1 MSCSSLGVSLGV
13 SGLIISMGEE
23 EEGFLSVGLETKD
36 DMDIVDCR
44 DRVLETSSTI
54 PDSSEEDLGLV
65 ITSLLG

>member
-1 MSCSSLGVSLGV
+1 
-13 SGLIISMGEE
+13 MGEE